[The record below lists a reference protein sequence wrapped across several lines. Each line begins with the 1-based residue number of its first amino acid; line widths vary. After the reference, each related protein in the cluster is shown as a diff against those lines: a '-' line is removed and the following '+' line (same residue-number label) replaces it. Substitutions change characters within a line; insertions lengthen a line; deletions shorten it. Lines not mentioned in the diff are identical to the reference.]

1 MCATT
6 RAASAT
12 PPAAVST
19 TSTSSSSGSSSN
31 KHYYDA
37 AGLEPQKEGDTIDQ
51 LNAFMTKQAEKEW
64 SPDNEDYKVYAMIRE
79 GHVVFKHRSM
89 VLLYF
94 YWMIICVGLLR
105 TPSLPFLLGALAS
118 TYAYMEFYSA
128 VLHIVLDNSAF
139 IRIPGLDQPVFEFL
153 AHHILPVEIAQRRF
167 RDICGDLNVIVG
179 VIFVINLVVFDLLKD
194 GRVMCVVA
202 AGGAM
207 AYLGQFAHR
216 QAHMPPG
223 KVNKFVGWLQEVGV
237 LVSPTLHRAHHRTYD
252 RGFAILGGW
261 SEGVV
266 TRLYREVVPSG
277 WVWLA
282 LFVAMTVGGLPAVV
296 KVYLPVYDAVVGQM
310 K

>member
-6 RAASAT
+6 RAAPAT
-12 PPAAVST
+12 PPAAVAST
-19 TSTSSSSGSSSN
+19 KNSSSST
-31 KHYYDA
+31 KHYYDE
-37 AGLEPQKEGDTIDQ
+37 AGLEPQEKGDAIDQ
-51 LNAFMTKQAEKEW
+51 LNAFMTKQAQKEW
-64 SPDNEDYKVYAMIRE
+64 SPDNEDYKVYEMIRE
-79 GHVVFKHRSM
+79 GHVVFKRRSM
-89 VLLYF
+89 ALLYF
-94 YWMIICVGLLR
+94 YWAIICVGLLR

-118 TYAYMEFYSA
+118 TYAYMEVYSA

-179 VIFVINLVVFDLLKD
+179 VIFLINLLVCDCLKD

-223 KVNKFVGWLQEVGV
+223 KVNKFVTWLQEVGL

-266 TRLYREVVPSG
+266 TWVYREVVPSG
-277 WVWLA
+277 WVWLG
-282 LFVAMTVGGLPAVV
+282 LFVLMTVGGLPAVV
-296 KVYLPVYDAVVGQM
+296 RVYIPLYDALRVWING